1 MKELNFFDSNI
12 KFNYE
17 YIKGRVSLLDL
28 GVDTVE
34 ENELPV
40 YS

>member
-17 YIKGRVSLLDL
+17 YIKGRNSFLDL
-28 GVDTVE
+28 GVE
-34 ENELPV
+34 IAKEN
-40 YS
+40 